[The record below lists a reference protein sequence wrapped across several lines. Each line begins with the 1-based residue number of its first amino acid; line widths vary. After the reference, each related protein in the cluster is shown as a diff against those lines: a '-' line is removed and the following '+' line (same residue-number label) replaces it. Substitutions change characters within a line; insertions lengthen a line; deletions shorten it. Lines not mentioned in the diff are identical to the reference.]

1 MQTTNTKSTTNN
13 YTIFITT
20 NHPSF
25 QKCYMYF
32 SPLVKPNKAEV
43 RARFLH
49 IDTWISQSC
58 CMEYSKLLHL
68 SKLIHVFLA
77 PCQTK
82 PSKSFTKISQFTMI
96 GGFVWCEVLPE
107 VTSFE
112 GRFSSNCWF
121 GQSSQW
127 LGLLCLWQCF
137 INCTTFHFGRGS
149 SDALVLG
156 KYYLFQTKLVL

>member
-58 CMEYSKLLHL
+58 CMEYSKLLHGFVKIDTCISSPL
-68 SKLIHVFLA
+68 SN
-77 PCQTK
+77 QTK
-82 PSKSFTKISQFTMI
+82 QKFHQDFSIYNDRRVCVMWSPSWGYKFWGAFFFKLLIWSKQSVTGSVVPLAMFYQLHNISFWPRQQRCISA
-96 GGFVWCEVLPE
+96 
-107 VTSFE
+107 
-112 GRFSSNCWF
+112 R
-121 GQSSQW
+121 
-127 LGLLCLWQCF
+127 
-137 INCTTFHFGRGS
+137 
-149 SDALVLG
+149 
-156 KYYLFQTKLVL
+156 

>member
-1 MQTTNTKSTTNN
+1 MGAKYFERSKIPSFYISKVLFFSRGEVKLCLLCRVHRLKTSPPFQSNSPNHTYQIPTKHMQKSMQTTNTKSTTNN

-58 CMEYSKLLHL
+58 CMEYSKLLHGFVKIDTCISSPL
-68 SKLIHVFLA
+68 SN
-77 PCQTK
+77 QTK
-82 PSKSFTKISQFTMI
+82 PKFHQD
-96 GGFVWCEVLPE
+96 
-107 VTSFE
+107 
-112 GRFSSNCWF
+112 FSIYNDRRVC
-121 GQSSQW
+121 
-127 LGLLCLWQCF
+127 
-137 INCTTFHFGRGS
+137 
-149 SDALVLG
+149 VM
-156 KYYLFQTKLVL
+156 